1 MIDITPLENQLGEEI
16 KTAVL
21 AEFPTAFITDE
32 YVPSPTDF
40 PCLSIVI
47 VGNTV
52 RSTASTSD
60 EIENYADLSIEVN
73 GYSNRTNGKK
83 QECDKLMAIVD
94 GVLARR
100 NFNRT
105 MLQPIPNLA
114 DATIYRKTGRYTV
127 TVGRDLKL
135 YRR

>member
-21 AEFPTAFITDE
+21 AEFSTAFITDE

-40 PCLSIVI
+40 PCLSIVF
-47 VGNTV
+47 VSNSV
-52 RSTASTSD
+52 HSSAATSD
-60 EIENYADLSIEVN
+60 ETENFADLAIEVN
-73 GYSNRTNGKK
+73 GYSNRVNGKK
-83 QECDKLMAIVD
+83 QECDRLMAIVD
-94 GVLARR
+94 GVVSRR
-100 NFNRT
+100 NFVRT

-127 TVGRDLKL
+127 TVGKDLKL